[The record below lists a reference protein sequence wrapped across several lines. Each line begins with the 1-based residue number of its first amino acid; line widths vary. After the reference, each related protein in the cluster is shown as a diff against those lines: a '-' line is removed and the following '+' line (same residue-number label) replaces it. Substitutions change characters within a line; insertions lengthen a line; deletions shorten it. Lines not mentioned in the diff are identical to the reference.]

1 MPNTHVTG
9 LVTIAGAAHA
19 MNREKPADFNR
30 SVRRFSPAAMMKAG
44 HPLTRVTCWW
54 CTFLQDPDE

>member
-1 MPNTHVTG
+1 
-9 LVTIAGAAHA
+9 